1 VVHAHFVKDS
11 EGRGFYV
18 TAVHSLVSDGWYQA
32 YVHPPTPIL
41 AWLVQSREA
50 AERWIC
56 RKLSEL
62 GHETCG
68 ELCHRHEE
76 A

>member
-1 VVHAHFVKDS
+1 MVHAHFVKDS

-18 TAVHSLVSDGWYQA
+18 TAVHSLISDGWYQA

-56 RKLSEL
+56 RKLREL
-62 GHETCG
+62 GHDTCG